1 MTEEQLQIKIGDT
14 AFIKLESL
22 ATSGYVW
29 NYSIDDN
36 SIIELKKEAN
46 EFQKPLIQGYSGME
60 VFAIKGLKK
69 GTTKI
74 SFSQSRKWE
83 KNNDPAKSR
92 SFTIIVSGD

>member
-36 SIIELKKEAN
+36 SIVGLKKKAN
-46 EFQKPLIQGYSGME
+46 EFQKPIVAGYSGME

-69 GTTKI
+69 GTAKI
-74 SFSQSRKWE
+74 SFSQSRQWE
-83 KNNDPAKSR
+83 KSNDATKSR